1 MRRLIIFVLIFAY
14 CYFLFLSLRSVL
26 WGGIPFWSDP
36 ARDLLLAWDN
46 LHKISLIGPPG
57 GIPGVFYGPYWLWLN
72 SLVLIFTKD
81 PRFCSLFVILVPYF
95 TIFPLLLWKLGKY
108 IGRGA
113 VILIWLLFMTTYG
126 SFYTTYLWQ
135 PYLVPIFL
143 TAVAL
148 IAAHN
153 ILNKPFL
160 VGIMAAMLV
169 NFHLSFGIVTCLSVS
184 LLFFVTWLVK
194 DRKLK
199 TLAFYLAGVVL
210 VFLPFILFESRHG
223 FNQIQ
228 SFLKAF
234 INSAV
239 YNSASV
245 GQMGLTK
252 LEILSRFLT
261 IPAQFLQIPVN
272 AVFIFW
278 AVLLLQLKNKFSK
291 NQIGIL
297 VFLLFNISGLFVVFY
312 TSKNPVW
319 DYYFIGMETLFLL
332 STGVLI
338 SKSRVLLTV
347 VFLWVL
353 FLFGKHVVNFI
364 RDPGA
369 DFLAVPSFASKQLTT
384 QTIINAAAGQP
395 FTVFTYSPSI
405 YTFDYDYLFKWLA
418 PNQKSGL
425 ATYLIIPPETSM
437 AVKEDFIHYKTPDEK
452 YYTLWEKMQKDKTV
466 IIKRWPKQ

>member
-1 MRRLIIFVLIFAY
+1 MRRFAILAVGFTY
-14 CYFLFLSLRSVL
+14 LYFLFLSLRSVL

-46 LHKISLIGPPG
+46 LRKISLIGPPG

-95 TIFPLLLWKLGKY
+95 TLFPLLLWKLSKF

-113 VILIWLLFMTTYG
+113 VIVIWLVFMTTYG
-126 SFYTTYLWQ
+126 SFYTTYIWQ
-135 PYLVPIFL
+135 PYLVPLFL
-143 TAVAL
+143 VG
-148 IAAHN
+148 IAYIAGNN
-153 ILNKPFL
+153 ILNKPLL

-169 NFHLSFGIVTCLSVS
+169 NFHLSFGIVTCLAVS
-184 LLFFVTWLVK
+184 ALFFVTWLVK

-199 TLAFYLAGVVL
+199 TLALYLAGVVT
-210 VFLPFILFESRHG
+210 VFLPFIFFESRHG

-228 SFLKAF
+228 AFMKAV

-252 LEILSRFLT
+252 TEILTRFLT
-261 IPAQFLQIPVN
+261 IPAQFLQLPVS
-272 AVFIFW
+272 VIGVIW
-278 AVLLLQLKNKFSK
+278 AILLLQLKNKFTK

-297 VFLLFNISGLFVVFY
+297 VFLLFNITGLFLIFY

-332 STGVLI
+332 LMGVLA
-338 SKSRVLLTV
+338 SKSRLLVTLALIWALV
-347 VFLWVL
+347 
-353 FLFGKHVVNFI
+353 LFGKHVGNFV

-369 DFLAVPSFASKQLTT
+369 DFLSVPSIASKQKTAE
-384 QTIINAAAGQP
+384 TIIADAKNEP
-395 FTVFTYSPSI
+395 YTVFAYSPSI
-405 YTFDYDYLFKWLA
+405 YSFDYDYLFAWLA
-418 PNQKSGL
+418 PNHESGTV
-425 ATYLIIPPETSM
+425 TYLIIPPETTN
-437 AVKEDFIHYKTPDEK
+437 AVKEDFIHYKTPDAK
-452 YYTLWEKMQKDKTV
+452 FVTVWEKVQKDKTL
-466 IIKRWPKQ
+466 IIKRWPK

>member
-1 MRRLIIFVLIFAY
+1 MRRLIIFVLISAY

-46 LHKISLIGPPG
+46 LRKLSLIGPPG

-81 PRFCSLFVILVPYF
+81 PRFCSLFVILIPYF
-95 TIFPLLLWKLGKY
+95 TLFPLLLWKLGKF
-108 IGRGA
+108 IGRGP
-113 VILIWLLFMTTYG
+113 VVLIWLLFMLTYG
-126 SFYTTYLWQ
+126 SFYTTFIWQ

-143 TAVAL
+143 VGIAY
-148 IAAHN
+148 IAANN
-153 ILNKPFL
+153 ILNKPL
-160 VGIMAAMLV
+160 IVGIMAAMLV

-194 DRKLK
+194 DRKIK
-199 TLAFYLAGVVL
+199 TLVLYIAGIL
-210 VFLPFILFESRHG
+210 IVFLPFFLFESRHG
-223 FNQIQ
+223 FNQTQ
-228 SFLKAF
+228 SFIKAF

-239 YNSASV
+239 YNSATV
-245 GQMGLTK
+245 GQMGMTK

-278 AVLLLQLKNKFSK
+278 ALLIFQFKNKFTR
-291 NQIGIL
+291 NQIGIIA
-297 VFLLFNISGLFVVFY
+297 FLLFNIGGLFVVFY

-332 STGVLI
+332 LIGVLL
-338 SKSRVLLTV
+338 SKSRLLLIIGY
-347 VFLWVL
+347 LWVL
-353 FLFGKHVVNFI
+353 ILFGRHIANFI

-369 DFLAVPSFASKQLTT
+369 DFLAVPSLASKQLTT
-384 QTIINAAAGQP
+384 QTIIDDAANQP
-395 FTVFTYSPSI
+395 FTVYAYAPSI

-425 ATYLIIPPETSM
+425 ATYLIIPPETSI
-437 AVKEDFIHYKTPDEK
+437 AVKEDFIHYKTPG
-452 YYTLWEKMQKDKTV
+452 YITIWEKVQKDKT
-466 IIKRWPKQ
+466 IILKQWPK